1 MDTREPRRLVF
12 LFIPVYGF
20 EQPVI
25 VDFRG
30 DDPSLRGSRSKS
42 SVREDASSR
51 IMRRAAN
58 RTSCSVPASN
68 HAVEISRD
76 HRRRQSHQFEPLHA
90 SAMSRPASQER
101 DAGRSLFVSRAAR
114 GRRAN
119 AEVVVG
125 IAHSLNSSSSSDG
138 VRAHYVAGIAR
149 AGDTGASLPVVI
161 PAIPRLLRPTAPSD
175 VEVEVFE
182 TTNPF
187 L

>member
-1 MDTREPRRLVF
+1 M
-12 LFIPVYGF
+12 
-20 EQPVI
+20 
-25 VDFRG
+25 
-30 DDPSLRGSRSKS
+30 
-42 SVREDASSR
+42 
-51 IMRRAAN
+51 
-58 RTSCSVPASN
+58 
-68 HAVEISRD
+68 
-76 HRRRQSHQFEPLHA
+76 
-90 SAMSRPASQER
+90 
-101 DAGRSLFVSRAAR
+101 
-114 GRRAN
+114 
-119 AEVVVG
+119 G